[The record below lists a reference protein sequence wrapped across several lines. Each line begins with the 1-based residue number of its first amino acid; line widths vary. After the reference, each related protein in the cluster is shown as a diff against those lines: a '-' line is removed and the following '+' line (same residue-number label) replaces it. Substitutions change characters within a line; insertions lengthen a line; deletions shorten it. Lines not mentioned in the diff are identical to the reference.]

1 MGYLSFAGTILGG
14 LFKKPVTTQ
23 YPLKPAVLPEELRGR
38 VLIDIQKC
46 ISCGMCM
53 RKCPAGAIVVDR
65 GAKSWTI
72 NRFACVQCATCV
84 DNCPVKCL
92 RMEPQYAAPG
102 TVKKAETFVKQAAAQ
117 PAVAVTLVKG
127 VTPTAS
133 APATGTQ
140 AAAAS
145 AATAAKT
152 AAAPQTTPPGDGA
165 GHA

>member
-1 MGYLSFAGTILGG
+1 MGYLSFAATILGG

-65 GAKSWTI
+65 SVKSWTI

-102 TVKKAETFVKQAAAQ
+102 TVKKAETFVKQVPPQTATAT
-117 PAVAVTLVKG
+117 VTLTAVK
-127 VTPTAS
+127 TTA
-133 APATGTQ
+133 ATGVQPPQ
-140 AAAAS
+140 AATPAP
-145 AATAAKT
+145 
-152 AAAPQTTPPGDGA
+152 AAPQPVPPADGDG
-165 GHA
+165 HA